1 MRHYILTI
9 LLLTGIAH
17 YSQAQVL
24 KAAKTATPYGH
35 NSSAG
40 KYFNIRNFRMYCE
53 EYGKGTPVL
62 LIHGNG
68 RSIEDF
74 RYQIP
79 FFAKTNR
86 VIVAD
91 SRAQGRSIDPSDSLT
106 YEMMAEDYNALLE
119 AKHLDSVQIIGWSDG
134 GIIGLLL
141 AIRHPDKVKKLA
153 ISGANLRPDTTAIN
167 PELLGIVKEEYKTL
181 LAKSN
186 KTATEKNELKLM
198 RLLVEEPDI
207 PVSALAGIKC
217 PTLVIAGDQDLINL
231 QHTVLISRNIPKSY
245 LWIIPGTGHSGAHT
259 RKDAF
264 NTTIKDFFI
273 KPYRKLSVIESITN

>member
-1 MRHYILTI
+1 MYRYILTI
-9 LLLTGIAH
+9 LLLTASGY
-17 YSQAQVL
+17 YSSAQVL
-24 KAAKTATPYGH
+24 KAEKTATLYGH
-35 NSSAG
+35 NPAAG
-40 KYFNIRNFRMYCE
+40 KYYNIRNFRMYCE

-86 VIVAD
+86 VIAAD
-91 SRAQGRSIDPSDSLT
+91 SRAQGRSADPSDSLT
-106 YEMMAEDYNALLE
+106 YDMMAEDINALLE
-119 AKHLDSVQIIGWSDG
+119 AKHLDSVQVIGWSDG

-153 ISGANLRPDTTAIN
+153 ISGANIAPDTFAIN
-167 PELLGIVKEEYKTL
+167 AELLGIVKNEYNTL
-181 LAKSN
+181 LNKTN
-186 KTATEKNELKLM
+186 KTAEDRNDLKLM
-198 RLLVEEPDI
+198 RILVEEPNI
-207 PVSALAGIKC
+207 PVSALESIKC

-231 QHTVLISRNIPKSY
+231 QHTVLISRHIPKSN
-245 LWIIPGTGHSGAHT
+245 LWIIPATGHSGAIT

-264 NTTIKDFFI
+264 NSTIKDFFA
-273 KPYRKLSVIESITN
+273 KPYRKLSAIESIDN